1 MTTTK
6 GVKLLE
12 HEMKIIKRILE
23 KKIRALMEV
32 DDMQFDFMPGRG
44 TTNALFIVRRMQEE
58 YRVKKL
64 YDR

>member
-1 MTTTK
+1 
-6 GVKLLE
+6 
-12 HEMKIIKRILE
+12 MKIVERV
-23 KKIRALMEV
+23 RALVEV